1 VTTLTSLAKVEAIA
15 LDRAQLIRTVRHV
28 HVSPRPLI
36 FVPLQLAGEACAP
49 LAAMVGDDRDDE
61 RLLIAYEPRDRTE
74 RFRFAAGLGEVM
86 LGYVDGYAA
95 GDPGEGVP
103 YPDAPQVWV
112 PNAGGVKFAE
122 LLGRSTRFRR
132 TEGPYPVPASVPL
145 LGRWVTY
152 LAERAQHP
160 LSSLFLS
167 ATQALTAH
175 WATGQSA
182 TEDQNLATL
191 LAWIA
196 PSPGQTGAQA
206 ALLAENPARCP
217 PAGPVTDP
225 DFDRDVLEGLIKAIV
240 AARQSGDAAARE
252 RAQALMAREL
262 HSVLKPTWDLM
273 WQAVD
278 LLRSLPP
285 GDHVAERW
293 KTDRFS
299 FTGYVRY
306 LQEGGFPQ
314 ARRDAA
320 VDAARR
326 LARLENEAQ
335 QLAAHM
341 AYDDPLVMAEYRMT
355 GDAFA
360 GPVVRAEPDRLDET
374 GKRARL
380 RPWITVETTDDVL
393 AEHGADLRSPA
404 RPAQQ
409 ARVIEVDRAADRTR
423 VTIEL
428 QSGMGRKLVPEP
440 GSVPGLGD
448 VVCYTTFKAE
458 FQPPPK
464 FPDRADTPWTHGGPP
479 PEYVPRDEEAA
490 EEWE

>member
-1 VTTLTSLAKVEAIA
+1 VTTLTSLAKIEAVA

-28 HVSPRPLI
+28 HVSPRPLVFI
-36 FVPLQLAGEACAP
+36 PLQLAGEACAP
-49 LAAMVGDDRDDE
+49 LAAMVGDDRDNE
-61 RLLIAYEPRDRTE
+61 RLLIAYEPRDRSE
-74 RFRFAAGLGEVM
+74 RFRFAAELGDVI
-86 LGYVDGYAA
+86 LGYIDWYTADEA
-95 GDPGEGVP
+95 PEGVP
-103 YPDAPQVWV
+103 YSDAPQVWV
-112 PNAGGVKFAE
+112 PNAGGVKFTE

-132 TEGPYPVPASVPL
+132 PDGSYPVPASVPL

-191 LAWIA
+191 LAWIT
-196 PSPGQTGAQA
+196 PPPGKSGAQA
-206 ALLAENPARCP
+206 ALDAENPARCP

-225 DFDRDVLEGLIKAIV
+225 DFDRDVLAGLIKAIEE
-240 AARQSGDAAARE
+240 ARRAGDGKARE
-252 RAQALMAREL
+252 RAQALMTRQL
-262 HSVLKPTWDLM
+262 HCVLKPTWNQM

-285 GDHVAERW
+285 GEHVAERW

-306 LQEGGFPQ
+306 LREGGFPQ

-341 AYDDPLVMAEYRMT
+341 AYDDSLVMAEYRMT
-355 GDAFA
+355 GEAFA
-360 GPVVRAEPDRLDET
+360 GSVVRAEPGRLDET

-380 RPWITVETTDDVL
+380 RPWITVETSDDVL
-393 AEHGADLRSPA
+393 AERGADLRSPA

-409 ARVIEVDRAADRTR
+409 TRVIEIDRAGDRAR

-440 GSVPGLGD
+440 GSVPELGD

-458 FQPPPK
+458 FQQPPK
-464 FPDRADTPWTHGGPP
+464 FPDREDTPWTHGGPP
-479 PEYVPRDEEAA
+479 QEYVPQDEDAT

>member
-1 VTTLTSLAKVEAIA
+1 MTTLTSLAKIEAVA

-28 HVSPRPLI
+28 HVSPRPLVFI
-36 FVPLQLAGEACAP
+36 PLQLAGEACAP
-49 LAAMVGDDRDDE
+49 LAAMVGDDRDNE
-61 RLLIAYEPRDRTE
+61 RLLIAYEPRDRSE
-74 RFRFAAGLGEVM
+74 RFRFAAELGGVI
-86 LGYVDGYAA
+86 LGYIDRYTADEA
-95 GDPGEGVP
+95 PEGVP
-103 YPDAPQVWV
+103 YSDAPQVWV
-112 PNAGGVKFAE
+112 PNAGGVKFTE

-132 TEGPYPVPASVPL
+132 PDGSYPVPASVPL

-191 LAWIA
+191 LAWIT
-196 PSPGQTGAQA
+196 PPPGKSGAQA
-206 ALLAENPARCP
+206 ALDAENPARCP

-225 DFDRDVLEGLIKAIV
+225 DFDRDVLAGLIKAIEE
-240 AARQSGDAAARE
+240 ARRAGDGKARE
-252 RAQALMAREL
+252 RAQALMTRQL
-262 HSVLKPTWDLM
+262 HCVLKPTWNQM

-285 GDHVAERW
+285 GEHVAERW

-306 LQEGGFPQ
+306 LREGGFPQ

-341 AYDDPLVMAEYRMT
+341 AYDDSLVMAEYRMT
-355 GDAFA
+355 GEAFA
-360 GPVVRAEPDRLDET
+360 GSVVRAEPGRLDET

-380 RPWITVETTDDVL
+380 RPWITVETSDDVL
-393 AEHGADLRSPA
+393 AERGADLRSPA

-409 ARVIEVDRAADRTR
+409 TRVIEIDRAGDRAR

-440 GSVPGLGD
+440 GSVPELGD

-458 FQPPPK
+458 FQQPPK
-464 FPDRADTPWTHGGPP
+464 FPDREDTPWTHGGPP
-479 PEYVPRDEEAA
+479 QEYVPQDEDAT